1 MVGLPLS
8 WSRRR
13 RAARLDNHVRK
24 AGGLWTF
31 RMPRLRRGGTGIV
44 GSLAGGMLGL
54 SMACGAVQHV
64 GAQGAKVNRV
74 TVRPGSGSPEDQGR
88 RVTQFGV
95 EQH

>member
-1 MVGLPLS
+1 MDLPDATLAP
-8 WSRRR
+8 RRHR
-13 RAARLDNHVRK
+13 
-24 AGGLWTF
+24 
-31 RMPRLRRGGTGIV
+31 GIV

-54 SMACGAVQHV
+54 GMACGAVQHV